1 LFVSVPFHFDVDLTR
16 ALPFKNTAKIA
27 VTCYSNCKVFSAT
40 VDFGNAYRDV
50 NCGYWYIGFMAGIIP
65 RTFIDDMLARLDIV
79 DVIDARVKLKKQGKN
94 YGACCPFH
102 NEKTPSFSVSQEK
115 QFYHCFGCG
124 VHGNAIDFIMEF
136 DRLEFVEAI
145 EELANSLGLDVPRE
159 QRSGGGFTKGPST
172 NSEQKRS
179 LYDLLGSIG
188 QYYRDQLKV
197 PSNKAAIEYLKARG
211 LSGEIVKKFGI
222 GYVPDEW
229 DSIRKNFGQ
238 QKQTQDM
245 LVTGG
250 MLIENDKGNRYDRFR
265 GRIMFPIRDRRGR
278 VIGFGGRVLGNDTP
292 KYLNS
297 PETPVFHKGK
307 ELYGL
312 YEVLQAYREPPQVLV
327 VEGYMD
333 VVALA
338 QYDVDYSVA
347 SLGTSTT
354 GDHLQTLFRQ
364 TSTVVC
370 CYDGDRAGRDAAWR
384 AMENALP
391 YLNDGRQLKFMFLPD
406 GEDPDSYIRQNGK
419 EAFEAEVHN
428 ATPLSEFMFST
439 LMQQVDTRSKEGMAK
454 LSVLAVPLIEKVPGG
469 TLRLYLREL
478 LGRKL
483 GLVDERQLQQLIAQQ
498 NNQEIRPA
506 PHKEIKRTPMREVIA
521 LLLQNP
527 SYAQLI
533 PDLSS
538 VSELSL
544 PGLSLLMEVV
554 DKCRSHP
561 HMSTGQL
568 LERWRGEKS
577 EALLSRLAS
586 WDIPLDEDNQE
597 DIFLDSLDKILAQ
610 CVEQQ
615 IENLQAKARSIGLS
629 AEEKR
634 ELLALMLDLKA

>member
-1 LFVSVPFHFDVDLTR
+1 
-16 ALPFKNTAKIA
+16 
-27 VTCYSNCKVFSAT
+27 
-40 VDFGNAYRDV
+40 
-50 NCGYWYIGFMAGIIP
+50 MAGIIP
-65 RTFIDDMLARLDIV
+65 RSFIDDLLARLDIV
-79 DVIDARVKLKKQGKN
+79 DIIDARVKLKKQGKN

-124 VHGNAIDFIMEF
+124 VHGNAIDFLMEYE
-136 DRLEFVEAI
+136 RLEFVEAI
-145 EELANSLGLDVPRE
+145 EELAASLGLGVPRE
-159 QRSGGGFTKGPST
+159 QRNGSSGNFSKGPT
-172 NSEQKRS
+172 ANSEQKRS
-179 LYDLLGSIG
+179 LYDLMGTIG

-197 PSNKAAIEYLKARG
+197 SSNKAAIEYLKGRG
-211 LSGEIVKKFGI
+211 LSGEIVQKFGI

-229 DSIRKNFGQ
+229 DSVRKNFGQ
-238 QKQTQDM
+238 QKATQDM
-245 LVTGG
+245 LVSGG

-297 PETPVFHKGK
+297 PETPIFHKGK

-338 QYDVDYSVA
+338 QYGVDYSVA

-354 GDHLQTLFRQ
+354 GDHLQVLFRQ

-406 GEDPDSYIRQNGK
+406 GEDPDSFIRQNGK
-419 EAFEAEVHN
+419 EAFETEVQN
-428 ATPLSEFMFST
+428 AMPLSDFMFSS
-439 LMQQVDTRSKEGMAK
+439 LMQQVDSRTKEGMAK
-454 LSVLAVPLIEKVPGG
+454 LSTLAVPLIDKVPGG

-483 GLVDERQLQQLIAQQ
+483 GLVDERQLQQLIDRQGQQETRAQ
-498 NNQEIRPA
+498 

-527 SYAQLI
+527 SYAEMV
-533 PDLSS
+533 PDLST
-538 VSELSL
+538 VRYLSL
-544 PGLSLLMEVV
+544 PGLNLFVEVV
-554 DKCRSHP
+554 DKCQAHP
-561 HMSTGQL
+561 HMTTGQL
-568 LERWRGEKS
+568 LEQWRGS
-577 EALLSRLAS
+577 NNEALLSRLAS
-586 WDIPLDEDNQE
+586 WVIPLDDDNQE
-597 DIFLDSLDKILAQ
+597 DVFIDSLDKILSQ
-610 CVEQQ
+610 CIEKQ
-615 IENLQAKARSIGLS
+615 IENLQAKERSVGLS
-629 AEEKR
+629 VEEKR